1 MEKPIFSRQTSMSTN
16 QGAEKTCVPHALS
29 KIILKNVYR
38 FVYPIDVPHED
49 IPKFKSCF
57 DVLKTDV
64 LQQDYN
70 KLISEK
76 KCGRAG
82 YEKILLFLYLYSQV
96 HTYSPGRC
104 TRSDH
109 KFTSFNHA
117 ILSTIKMKPIPDF
130 FQFNNLLAFNRIR
143 DTILLNSTGIEWTTF
158 YVESN
163 KQTIPFL
170 RDITIPILSLGFYIY
185 AETEFENLKRHAI
198 SIVSYDN
205 DAHSYVMD
213 NSWDQPNEYI
223 TDLTSFTLNSKK
235 TNLSLLLFILPTY
248 INTASNTIFKS
259 ISEKHFTTAK
269 QMAKL
274 IELIKIF
281 EADIRAPPVNTIQPS
296 VEPIHEPTEPN
307 TESLPRKC
315 WNGICSWM
323 GRTKG
328 GIKRKLRKTRKYR
341 NK

>member
-1 MEKPIFSRQTSMSTN
+1 
-16 QGAEKTCVPHALS
+16 
-29 KIILKNVYR
+29 
-38 FVYPIDVPHED
+38 
-49 IPKFKSCF
+49 
-57 DVLKTDV
+57 
-64 LQQDYN
+64 
-70 KLISEK
+70 
-76 KCGRAG
+76 
-82 YEKILLFLYLYSQV
+82 
-96 HTYSPGRC
+96 
-104 TRSDH
+104 
-109 KFTSFNHA
+109 
-117 ILSTIKMKPIPDF
+117 MKPIPNF
-130 FQFNNLLAFNRIR
+130 FQSNNLLAFNRIR

-163 KQTIPFL
+163 EQTIPFL

-185 AETEFENLKRHAI
+185 AETIFKSSATGQIKGHAI

-223 TDLTSFTLNSKK
+223 SDLTSFTLNSKK

-248 INTASNTIFKS
+248 ITTASNTISKY
-259 ISEKHFTTAK
+259 ISEKHCRTAE
-269 QMAKL
+269 QMTRL
-274 IELIKIF
+274 IEWIKIF
-281 EADIRAPPVNTIQPS
+281 VDDIRAQPVKTIQPS
-296 VEPIHEPTEPN
+296 VEPDPITEPN

-323 GRTKG
+323 GRTQNTKG